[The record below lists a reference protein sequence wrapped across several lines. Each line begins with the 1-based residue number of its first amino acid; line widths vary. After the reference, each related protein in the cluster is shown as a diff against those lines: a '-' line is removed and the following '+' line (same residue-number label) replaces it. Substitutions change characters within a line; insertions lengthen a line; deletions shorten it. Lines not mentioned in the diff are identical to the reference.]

1 MPRFKHHFMR
11 IFVTLLVTV
20 FFANTVYAG
29 GMMVSAN
36 IGEAQSAAEINH
48 SHEDTGFVAQGHA
61 QHHQHI
67 SAAAQDGDVH
77 DSKSHTACKQCNHCL
92 ACYSIL
98 LPSIPETMAS
108 ANSPVLT
115 LRVTSLYLSPTSPLL
130 QRPPI
135 A

>member
-36 IGEAQSAAEINH
+36 IGEAQPASAINH
-48 SHEDTGFVAQGHA
+48 SHEDTGFVAEGHA

-67 SAAAQDGDVH
+67 TVAAQNGDVH
-77 DSKSHTACKQCNHCL
+77 DSKSHTACKQCHHCL
-92 ACYSIL
+92 ACFSIM
-98 LPSIPETMAS
+98 LPTIPEIIAS
-108 ANSPVLT
+108 ADKPVLAMS
-115 LRVTSLYLSPTSPLL
+115 VTSLYLSPTSPLL

>member
-1 MPRFKHHFMR
+1 MR

-36 IGEAQSAAEINH
+36 SGEAQQVSAINH
-48 SHEDTGFVAQGHA
+48 SHEDTDFVAEGHA
-61 QHHQHI
+61 QHHQHF

-77 DSKSHTACKQCNHCL
+77 DSKSHTACKQCHHCL
-92 ACYSIL
+92 ACFSIL
-98 LPSIPETMAS
+98 LPTIPEMITS
-108 ANSPVLT
+108 ANKPVLAMS
-115 LRVTSLYLSPTSPLL
+115 VTSLYLSPTSPLL

>member
-1 MPRFKHHFMR
+1 MR

-36 IGEAQSAAEINH
+36 IGEAQLVSAINH
-48 SHEDTGFVAQGHA
+48 SHEDTSFVDEAHA

-67 SAAAQDGDVH
+67 PAATQDGDVH

-92 ACYSIL
+92 ACFSIL
-98 LPSIPETMAS
+98 LPSIPEMI
-108 ANSPVLT
+108 ANADKPVLAMS
-115 LRVTSLYLSPTSPLL
+115 VTSLYLSPTSPLL